1 MDCCDLLDT
10 APKDENAADGEIPLP
25 HADCWRDHDVPTRIP
40 HSIGSCLMKQDQ
52 SAVFV
57 VDDDESV
64 RTAVARA
71 LPTVGLEV
79 ASFGPTPRIPPE
91 QAPHAPGCT
100 VIDVT
105 LPGTSGI
112 AFAARTAEIEY

>member
-1 MDCCDLLDT
+1 MRLMV
-10 APKDENAADGEIPLP
+10 KFPLP

-40 HSIGSCLMKQDQ
+40 HSIGSCLMKEDQ
-52 SAVFV
+52 PAVFV

-71 LPTVGLEV
+71 LRTVGLEV

-105 LPGTSGI
+105 SSAVRAPLKRARNEIDDSVGTAGKLG
-112 AFAARTAEIEY
+112 